1 MWLHPP
7 RAPSILR
14 ELDTIRH
21 QQQRKKK
28 KRWLL
33 VAMTTGRQRL
43 HGTKDGRSR
52 LCDWE
57 RESKWCVAEQARPSW
72 GPYSFVSCWDHRSPD
87 AAEIEEEEGGVVV
100 GGKERGEWEGAN
112 ERGNWCGKR
121 ELKWCLERWRVKQRI
136 SNKCTEGAEIFFFS
150 VVICSHSSVKCCLL
164 KQSPWSWHSVLL
176 KLDFT
181 VPILAN

>member
-1 MWLHPP
+1 MVLRGIGVQVAAWPGISCNVAAPTQGSIHPT
-7 RAPSILR
+7 R
-14 ELDTIRH
+14 TRH
-21 QQQRKKK
+21 NQASAAKEKK

-100 GGKERGEWEGAN
+100 GGKERGGMGGGKWKRQLMWK
-112 ERGNWCGKR
+112 ERIKMMPGK
-121 ELKWCLERWRVKQRI
+121 VK
-136 SNKCTEGAEIFFFS
+136 SEAKNFE
-150 VVICSHSSVKCCLL
+150 
-164 KQSPWSWHSVLL
+164 
-176 KLDFT
+176 
-181 VPILAN
+181 